1 MEKFPT
7 LQPMNSTKNTLTF
20 NVPMGNA
27 IETTLKTINK
37 YPKAA
42 TIARDCLVVGAFI
55 TMLRFLGK
63 NR

>member
-1 MEKFPT
+1 
-7 LQPMNSTKNTLTF
+7 
-20 NVPMGNA
+20 MGNA
-27 IETTLKTINK
+27 IETTLKTIDK

-42 TIARDCLVVGAFI
+42 SIARDCLVVGAFI